1 MHPGVYILTYR
12 KQKGISRVKM
22 AELMGVNYLRLQK
35 WESEVAQPTYT
46 DLTKIL
52 AFFRKNNVQ
61 DLTEQSLRQAVAA
74 EIDEDEGVLNMV
86 ADGGDYKAQLAAKD
100 QRIKELEKMVQQLQ
114 EVVELLKEQLKK
126 G

>member
-1 MHPGVYILTYR
+1 MHPGVYILSYR
-12 KQKGISRVKM
+12 QQKGISRVKM
-22 AELMGVNYLRLQK
+22 AELMDVNYHRLQK

-74 EIDEDEGVLNMV
+74 EIDEAEGVLNMV

>member
-1 MHPGVYILTYR
+1 
-12 KQKGISRVKM
+12 
-22 AELMGVNYLRLQK
+22 
-35 WESEVAQPTYT
+35 
-46 DLTKIL
+46 
-52 AFFRKNNVQ
+52 
-61 DLTEQSLRQAVAA
+61 
-74 EIDEDEGVLNMV
+74 VLNMV